1 MKSIDITN
9 IWEDDD
15 LMMLLFRASNGE
27 SSCRLE
33 FYQDDG
39 TLLEFARQL
48 MSFPKSIE
56 HVVQYE
62 TGNWERSGH
71 YLLLEVSCVAP
82 SGISAMR
89 VVAKNFYEV
98 PNAFEA
104 QFYIKSEPASFN
116 AFGKALANWK
126 PKVDKKLAWQFY

>member
-15 LMMLLFRASNGE
+15 LVMLSFRASNGE

-33 FYQDDG
+33 FYQDDE
-39 TLLEFARQL
+39 TLLEFAREL
-48 MSFPKSIE
+48 MSFPKSLD

-71 YLLLEVSCVAP
+71 YLLLDVFCIAP
-82 SGISAMR
+82 NGTSAMK
-89 VVAKNFYEV
+89 VVAKSFFNV
-98 PNAFEA
+98 PSAFDA
-104 QFYIKSEPASFN
+104 MFYIQTEPANFN
-116 AFGKALANWK
+116 AFGKALKDWK
-126 PKVDKKLAWQFY
+126 PKTDKRFEWQFY